1 MNKISSVL
9 DDTIRLLTIHG
20 YRVQRIVYPEDHNKR
35 SIDVVASH
43 EERKPLMI
51 KVVND
56 TSDLRPGELSELRD
70 CSNILGAAGL
80 VVANNDNGE
89 EIDDIVAHE
98 KSGIFIVGVGGLR
111 STLGNSI
118 YVVKR
123 QGNYYMR
130 VDGEKLRAER
140 ERKGYGLGDLAALLS
155 VSRRAVYMYEREET
169 DVSLQTALRLMEV
182 FGDRVFRPINIL
194 EEEEKNRHIPKQR
207 RYISS
212 RLERL
217 LSAIKDL
224 GGELVETKRAPSDA
238 VARVDKEK
246 MVIVLSASK
255 EKILLKKVS
264 ESAKVAS
271 SVNAKI
277 VAIIRQAS
285 RQTIEE
291 EVSDTEL
298 LDIYR
303 SVDEFVNEI
312 KYEKR

>member
-1 MNKISSVL
+1 MDKISGVL
-9 DDTIRLLTIHG
+9 DATIRLLTVHG

-35 SIDVVASH
+35 SIDVVAAH

-56 TSDLRPGELSELRD
+56 TTDLKPGELSELRA
-70 CSNILGAAGL
+70 CSSLLGAASL

-98 KSGIFIVGVGGLR
+98 KSGVFVVGIGGLK
-111 STLGNSI
+111 STLENSI

-182 FGDRVFRPINIL
+182 FGDKVFRPINIL
-194 EEEEKNRHIPKQR
+194 EEEEKSRYVPKQR
-207 RYISS
+207 RYVSS

-217 LSAIKDL
+217 SSAIKNL

-238 VARVDKEK
+238 VARVEKDK

-271 SVNAKI
+271 SVDAKI

-285 RQTIEE
+285 RQVIEE
-291 EVSDTEL
+291 GVTDPSL

-303 SVDEFVNEI
+303 SVDEFVSEI
-312 KYEKR
+312 KYERK

>member
-1 MNKISSVL
+1 
-9 DDTIRLLTIHG
+9 
-20 YRVQRIVYPEDHNKR
+20 
-35 SIDVVASH
+35 
-43 EERKPLMI
+43 
-51 KVVND
+51 
-56 TSDLRPGELSELRD
+56 
-70 CSNILGAAGL
+70 
-80 VVANNDNGE
+80 
-89 EIDDIVAHE
+89 
-98 KSGIFIVGVGGLR
+98 
-111 STLGNSI
+111 
-118 YVVKR
+118 
-123 QGNYYMR
+123 
-130 VDGEKLRAER
+130 
-140 ERKGYGLGDLAALLS
+140 
-155 VSRRAVYMYEREET
+155 MYEREET

-182 FGDRVFRPINIL
+182 FGDKVFRPINIL
-194 EEEEKNRHIPKQR
+194 EEGEKSRYIPKQR

-217 LSAIKDL
+217 SNAIKDL

-291 EVSDTEL
+291 GITDTDL

-303 SVDEFVNEI
+303 SIDEFVSEI
-312 KYEKR
+312 RYEKR